1 MPRRTIRADEILTDI
16 MSGMGDTSLMEKYD
30 LSARALLKVMTK
42 LFWKGRLSP
51 VVFSKRKSLINSV
64 LTAKHRR
71 IVSGQVLQDIR
82 SGMGDAELQEKYKLS
97 SKGLVRLLERLVD
110 SKLIS
115 QAELS
120 EMSGAYRN
128 KVGRIYGRSHVRAH
142 ITVPIPVYDIGAIG
156 SSAIGLLR
164 DISLEGF
171 RIAGIESNVGD
182 VKTFQL
188 PLDMFMKAHPLI
200 LVGECF
206 WVAPR
211 VGNQSYWVTGYR
223 METVTETDADAITK
237 FINFLLFTDSGQWKT
252 VP

>member
-1 MPRRTIRADEILTDI
+1 MAKRSIRANEILTDI

-42 LFWKGRLSP
+42 LFWEGRLSP

-71 IVSGQVLQDIR
+71 VVSGQALQDIR
-82 SGMGDAELQEKYKLS
+82 SGKGDAELKEKYKLS
-97 SKGLVRLLERLVD
+97 SRGLVRLLERLVD

-120 EMSGAYRN
+120 EISEAYRN
-128 KVGRIYGRSHVRAH
+128 KVGRIYGRRQVRAH
-142 ITVPIPVYDIGAIG
+142 ISVPIPVYDIGSIG

-188 PLDMFMKAHPLI
+188 PLDMFMKTHPLI
-200 LVGECF
+200 LVGECSWANTKVGDHNY
-206 WVAPR
+206 WVA
-211 VGNQSYWVTGYR
+211 GYR
-223 METVTETDADAITK
+223 METVTETDREAITK